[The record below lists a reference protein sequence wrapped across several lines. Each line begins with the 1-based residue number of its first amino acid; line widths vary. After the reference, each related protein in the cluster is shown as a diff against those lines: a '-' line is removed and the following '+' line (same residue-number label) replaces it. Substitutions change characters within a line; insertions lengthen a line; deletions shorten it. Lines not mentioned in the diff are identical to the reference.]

1 MYNLSFSQ
9 QISIDDSYTA
19 QQLIENNFGLGCVQV
34 SNVTTQVNGQVNGFN
49 SFGYFDG
56 SGTSFPFQNGIVLS
70 TGRAISGANT
80 LNTAVLSDGN
90 TNWNTDPDLETAL
103 GISGTL
109 NATSIEFDFMS
120 ISNQIQFNYIF
131 ASEEYNPPYECNFTD
146 SFAFLITEAGS
157 GNPYSNIAVVP
168 GTATPVN
175 SVNVHS
181 DLTPYCGPAN
191 AQYFEG
197 YNIGN
202 TNYNGNT
209 TVLTATATIQPN
221 VLYHIKLVIADQT
234 YFNLDSAVFIEG
246 NSFNATVDLGD
257 DVTTCASSLTLNG
270 DVGNASATYN
280 WYLNGS
286 LLNGQTQPVL
296 NTSQS
301 GTYRLVVQIPLGN
314 SFCEIEDSVNISL
327 SSTQTAAPI
336 SDYQICDDP
345 SGNGLEIFDLST
357 KDAEVL
363 ASVPPSNYNFSYHY
377 SSSDAQ
383 NNQNPILA
391 PIQNASNPQT
401 IYVRIEDIDNGCLAY
416 STFDLIVNPKPNATT
431 PTDLEVCDDASPDGI
446 TQIDLTQKNAEISSG
461 QSNVIVSYHLTQN
474 EADSGANP
482 LISPYTNTN
491 PSEQLFV
498 RVTNLNTGCFNTTT
512 LTVTVLNNPVINP
525 GPFYLDACD
534 QDHDGWANF
543 DLTSITNDVIGAL
556 TGVTVTFHVTQNDA
570 DIGTNPIANPTNYA
584 NTVIEEQIV
593 FIRIEDNNTGCGTIT
608 PLEIHTNLLLTYTSI
623 INFSLCDID
632 NDGVQEFDL
641 VGIANVI
648 RNDIPNVVITF
659 YQTESDRD
667 NQINP
672 IDTSQLYIPSTAP
685 ETIYI
690 TLTSATCSEVAEFDL
705 ELNTVPSFSSIG
717 TTTYCDDDQ
726 DGFTTIDLSTFDLD
740 VTYGD
745 PNFNVTYFL
754 SFNDANSFSNP
765 LPTNYT
771 NISNPQTFYTR
782 VGDNNTGCAGI
793 NSFEIN
799 VIPAPVTSTPS
810 NVTVCE
816 SNPTG
821 VTVIDLNSKIPEV
834 VSNTTGLNITFH
846 TNLTDAESDSNAI
859 TNPSNYTS
867 SSQTFY
873 IRIENNATSCYS
885 VESFQLIINTLPVF
899 QTINN
904 YSFCENASDGFGEFM
919 FATKDNEILHGQG
932 GKQVLYFATQSD
944 ADNRTNIIN
953 KNSLYQNTTNP
964 QTIFVRVEN
973 LSDPSCYGTSSF
985 DIEVGTNPQFNVPLD
1000 WFICDDIS
1008 NDGIAIF
1015 DLNEKVAEIKLGINE
1030 TSTVTFH
1037 TTQTNAQNQT
1047 NALPLQFQNTV
1058 NPQEIF
1064 VSIST
1069 GTTCNSVTSFVI
1081 NVIQAPDANESE
1093 PLQLCDSNYDGIGIF
1108 NLTDAE
1114 VDILDIRQNNILVE
1128 YFESLSDLENQVN
1141 QIQNT
1146 QNYTNTSNPQT
1157 VYVRVTNTITFCYLA
1172 IDLDL
1177 VVNLPPAINQF
1188 GSVEICDNSNS
1199 YYDLTEVNSLLVN
1212 NQNNLIITYYTS
1224 ANDALNAT
1232 NALITDYT
1240 YQTNND
1246 TLHTR
1251 IESST
1256 TGCFTTY
1263 AFQLVVNPNPIAN
1276 QPSNMESCDDDF
1288 DGFFTFDLSQ
1298 QNATILG
1305 NQNPNNFTVTYHN
1318 SLASAQNRT
1327 NNLTTS
1333 YAAIDQEIIYA
1344 RVENNNTSC
1353 FNITNF
1359 NTIVHPRPIVDIG
1372 NQTICID
1379 NLPLIV
1385 SAYTNDPNDQY
1396 LWSTNETTPEIEI
1409 QTIGSYWVTV
1419 TTPFGCET
1427 TEVFN
1432 VIESEQATIEFTE
1445 TIDFSNPNNI
1455 TITISGIGDYEYIL
1469 DNGLPQDSNVFEN
1482 VSLGYHT
1489 VRVIDLNGC
1498 AETTREVVVVDAPKF
1513 MTPNNDGYFDTWHI
1527 AGVETLPG
1535 TVVYIYD
1542 RFGKLIKQLSWNS
1555 RGWDGTFNGALMPAT
1570 DYWFLADVK
1579 KDNIEFKV
1587 KGHFALK
1594 R

>member
-1 MYNLSFSQ
+1 M
-9 QISIDDSYTA
+9 
-19 QQLIENNFGLGCVQV
+19 
-34 SNVTTQVNGQVNGFN
+34 
-49 SFGYFDG
+49 
-56 SGTSFPFQNGIVLS
+56 
-70 TGRAISGANT
+70 
-80 LNTAVLSDGN
+80 
-90 TNWNTDPDLETAL
+90 
-103 GISGTL
+103 
-109 NATSIEFDFMS
+109 
-120 ISNQIQFNYIF
+120 
-131 ASEEYNPPYECNFTD
+131 
-146 SFAFLITEAGS
+146 
-157 GNPYSNIAVVP
+157 
-168 GTATPVN
+168 
-175 SVNVHS
+175 
-181 DLTPYCGPAN
+181 
-191 AQYFEG
+191 
-197 YNIGN
+197 
-202 TNYNGNT
+202 
-209 TVLTATATIQPN
+209 
-221 VLYHIKLVIADQT
+221 
-234 YFNLDSAVFIEG
+234 
-246 NSFNATVDLGD
+246 
-257 DVTTCASSLTLNG
+257 
-270 DVGNASATYN
+270 
-280 WYLNGS
+280 
-286 LLNGQTQPVL
+286 
-296 NTSQS
+296 
-301 GTYRLVVQIPLGN
+301 
-314 SFCEIEDSVNISL
+314 
-327 SSTQTAAPI
+327 
-336 SDYQICDDP
+336 
-345 SGNGLEIFDLST
+345 
-357 KDAEVL
+357 
-363 ASVPPSNYNFSYHY
+363 
-377 SSSDAQ
+377 
-383 NNQNPILA
+383 
-391 PIQNASNPQT
+391 
-401 IYVRIEDIDNGCLAY
+401 
-416 STFDLIVNPKPNATT
+416 
-431 PTDLEVCDDASPDGI
+431 
-446 TQIDLTQKNAEISSG
+446 
-461 QSNVIVSYHLTQN
+461 
-474 EADSGANP
+474 
-482 LISPYTNTN
+482 
-491 PSEQLFV
+491 
-498 RVTNLNTGCFNTTT
+498 
-512 LTVTVLNNPVINP
+512 
-525 GPFYLDACD
+525 
-534 QDHDGWANF
+534 
-543 DLTSITNDVIGAL
+543 
-556 TGVTVTFHVTQNDA
+556 
-570 DIGTNPIANPTNYA
+570 
-584 NTVIEEQIV
+584 
-593 FIRIEDNNTGCGTIT
+593 
-608 PLEIHTNLLLTYTSI
+608 
-623 INFSLCDID
+623 
-632 NDGVQEFDL
+632 
-641 VGIANVI
+641 I